1 MKKRKGKDDFIKK
14 HEYPGGTKAFR
25 EFIQSNLV
33 YPKEALENKME
44 GSVFVEYEVD
54 FEGEVRAAKI
64 LHGIGYGCDDE
75 ALRLI
80 RLLKF
85 APQNNH
91 GRKISST
98 HKIKI
103 NFKLPVQQPV
113 KSVPTVINYNIS
125 GASPDKEKKKEKI
138 SYTITIKR
146 Q

>member
-25 EFIQSNLV
+25 EFIQLNLV
-33 YPKEALENKME
+33 YPKEALENKIE

-54 FEGEVRAAKI
+54 FKGEVKSAKI
-64 LHGIGYGCDDE
+64 LHGIGSGCDEE

-80 RLLKF
+80 KLLKF

-91 GRKISST
+91 GAKISST
-98 HKIKI
+98 HKLKI
-103 NFKLPVQQPV
+103 NFKLPVKPAT
-113 KSVPTVINYNIS
+113 TVINYNIS
-125 GASPDKEKKKEKI
+125 GTSQKKEKKKENI
-138 SYTITIKR
+138 SYTITIKH